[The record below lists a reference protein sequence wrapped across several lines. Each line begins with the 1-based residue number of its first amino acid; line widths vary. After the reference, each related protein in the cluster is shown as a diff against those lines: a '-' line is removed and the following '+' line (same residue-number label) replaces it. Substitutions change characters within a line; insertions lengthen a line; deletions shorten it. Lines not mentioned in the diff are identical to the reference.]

1 MLLRWEVLLSMPSA
15 FGIKGASF
23 GKGDVVDFKHI
34 DKVKV
39 LSHLWVYAKRHI
51 WRIILVL
58 LFVVISN
65 ILALV
70 APVVTG
76 KAIGAMEGGM
86 GNVDFD
92 SLIRYVM
99 LLGVLYVASAVFSW
113 LQNICMIQTTQRVI
127 FDIRTDVF
135 HHIESLPMSFF
146 DSTYKGDII
155 SRISY
160 DIDNI
165 SSCFSTDIVHLLTGV
180 ITVIGSLTMMIMLSP
195 VLTLIFCIIVP
206 VTFIF
211 ARKITKFTRKL
222 FRAQQ
227 YKYGEL
233 NAYVEEMLTGQ
244 KTVKAYCYEDSSV
257 DGFRKVNKEL
267 NDTGY
272 KAQFYSSIIMPTM
285 NFLNNLSFLTVSS
298 FGALLIL
305 RGMLDIESLSS
316 FVLYSKKFSGPI
328 NETAN
333 IINVIQSAFSASERV
348 FSILEVTP
356 EMREEETK
364 HLNHVNG
371 SVEFHD
377 LFFSYVPGKEV
388 ITNFNLSVPK
398 GSHIAIVG
406 HTGAGKSTMANLLM
420 KFYNYEKG
428 EIRIDQQDI
437 KNVDRQDVRNQYG
450 MVLQDTWLFE
460 GTVMENLRYGRF
472 EATDEEVIAAAKAAD
487 AHDFIMKL
495 PKGYDTAISE
505 EITSMSQGQKQL
517 LTIAR
522 ALIADPPMLILDEA
536 TSSVDTITENKIQA
550 AMDLLMQGRTSFV
563 IAHRLSTIRNA
574 DTIIVME
581 GGKIVEQGNHETLL
595 AKQGTYYNLYNS
607 QFADV

>member
-1 MLLRWEVLLSMPSA
+1 MA
-15 FGIKGASF
+15 NTFGIKGASF
-23 GKGDVVDFKHI
+23 SKGDVVDFKSI

-39 LSHLWVYAKRHI
+39 LSHLWVYAKRHTV
-51 WRIILVL
+51 RIVLVL
-58 LFVVISN
+58 LFVVVSN
-65 ILALV
+65 LLALV

-76 KAIGAMEGGM
+76 KAIGTMEGAGKV
-86 GNVDFD
+86 NFD
-92 SLIRYVM
+92 ALFQYVL
-99 LLGVLYVASAVFSW
+99 LLGFLYLSSAVFTW
-113 LQNICMIQTTQRVI
+113 LQNVCMIQITQRVV

-135 HHIESLPMSFF
+135 NHIESLPMSFF

-155 SRISY
+155 SRICY

-165 SSCFSTDIVHLLTGV
+165 SSCFSTDIVHLLTGF
-180 ITVIGSLTMMIMLSP
+180 ITVVGSLTMMILINP
-195 VLTLIFCIIVP
+195 TLTLIFCIIVP

-222 FRAQQ
+222 FRTQQ

-244 KTVKAYCYEDSSV
+244 QTVKAYCYEDTSV
-257 DGFRKVNKEL
+257 EGFHKVNKEL
-267 NDTGY
+267 NDSGY
-272 KAQFYSSIIMPTM
+272 LAQFYSSIVMPIM
-285 NFLNNLSFLTVSS
+285 NFLSNLSFLMVSS

-305 RGMLDIESLSS
+305 QGRLDIESISS
-316 FVLYSKKFSGPI
+316 FILYSKKFSGPI

-333 IINVIQSAFSASERV
+333 IINVIQSTFSASERV
-348 FSILEVTP
+348 FYILEVKP
-356 EMREEETK
+356 EARDNETE
-364 HLNHVNG
+364 HLGNVDG
-371 SVEFHD
+371 AVEFHD
-377 LFFSYVPGKEV
+377 IFFSYVPDKEV
-388 ITNFNLSVPK
+388 ITNFNLKVPK

-406 HTGAGKSTMANLLM
+406 HTGAGKTTMANLLM
-420 KFYNYEKG
+420 KFYNYDKG
-428 EIRIDQQDI
+428 EIRIDRKDI
-437 KNVDRQDVRNQYG
+437 QNIDRQDIREQYG

-472 EATDEEVIAAAKAAD
+472 EATDEEVIAGAKAAD

-495 PKGYDTAISE
+495 PKGYQTVISE
-505 EITSMSQGQKQL
+505 ESTSMSQGQKQL

-550 AMDLLMQGRTSFV
+550 AMDLLMKGRTSFI

-581 GGKIVEQGNHETLL
+581 NGKIMEQGNHETLL
-595 AKQGTYYNLYNS
+595 QKKGTYYNLYNS

>member
-1 MLLRWEVLLSMPSA
+1 MA
-15 FGIKGASF
+15 KGFAIKGASF
-23 GKGDVVDFKHI
+23 DKGDVVDFKSI
-34 DKVKV
+34 NKVKV
-39 LSHLWVYAKRHI
+39 LSHLWVYAKRHTV
-51 WRIILVL
+51 RIILVL
-58 LFVVISN
+58 LCVAVSN
-65 ILALV
+65 VLALI
-70 APVVTG
+70 APVITG

-86 GNVDFD
+86 GHVDFE
-92 SLIRYVM
+92 SLFRYAM
-99 LLGVLYVASAVFSW
+99 LLGFLYIASAVFSW
-113 LQNICMIQTTQRVI
+113 LQNVFMIQTTQRVI

-135 HHIESLPMSFF
+135 NHIESLPMSFF

-165 SSCFSTDIVHLLTGV
+165 SSCFSTDLVHLLTGV
-180 ITVIGSLTMMIMLSP
+180 ITVTGSLTMMLMLSP
-195 VLTLIFCIIVP
+195 TLTLIFCVIVP

-211 ARKITKFTRKL
+211 ARKITKYTRKL

-244 KTVKAYCYEDSSV
+244 KTVKAYCYEGASV
-257 DGFRKVNKEL
+257 DGFHKVNKEL

-272 KAQFYSSIIMPTM
+272 KAQFYSSIVMPIM
-285 NFLNNLSFLTVSS
+285 NLLSNLSFLLVSS
-298 FGALLIL
+298 FGSLLIL
-305 RGMLDIESLSS
+305 KGRLNIESISS
-316 FVLYSKKFSGPI
+316 FILYSKKFSGPI
-328 NETAN
+328 NEAAN

-348 FSILEVTP
+348 FSVLEVTP
-356 EMREEETK
+356 ETRREETE
-364 HLNHVNG
+364 HLQNVDG
-371 SVEFHD
+371 AVEFRN
-377 LFFSYVPGKEV
+377 LFFSYIPDKEV
-388 ITNFNLSVPK
+388 ITNFNLKVPK

-406 HTGAGKSTMANLLM
+406 HTGAGKTTMANLLM

-428 EIRIDQQDI
+428 EIRIDQRDI
-437 KNVDRQDVRNQYG
+437 KNIDRQDVRDQYG

-495 PKGYDTAISE
+495 PKGYQTVISE

-550 AMDLLMQGRTSFV
+550 AMDLLMEGRTSFV

-581 GGKIVEQGNHETLL
+581 GGKIVEQGNHESLL
-595 AKQGTYYNLYNS
+595 AKHGTYYNLYNS

>member
-1 MLLRWEVLLSMPSA
+1 MA
-15 FGIKGASF
+15 KGFGIKGASF
-23 GKGDVVDFKHI
+23 DKGEIVDFKSI
-34 DKVKV
+34 NKVKV
-39 LSHLWVYAKRHI
+39 LSHLWFYAKRHTV
-51 WRIILVL
+51 RILLVL

-65 ILALV
+65 VLALI
-70 APVVTG
+70 APVITG
-76 KAIGAMEGGM
+76 KAIGTMEGGV

-92 SLIRYVM
+92 GLFKYAL
-99 LLGVLYVASAVFSW
+99 LLGFLYVASAVFSW
-113 LQNICMIQTTQRVI
+113 LQNVCMIQTTQRVI

-135 HHIESLPMSFF
+135 NHIETLPMSFF

-165 SSCFSTDIVHLLTGV
+165 SSCFSTDLVHLLTGL

-195 VLTLIFCIIVP
+195 TLTLIFCIIIP

-222 FRAQQ
+222 FRTQQ

-233 NAYVEEMLTGQ
+233 NAYVEEKLTGQ
-244 KTVKAYCYEDSSV
+244 KTVKAYCYEEASV
-257 DGFRKVNKEL
+257 AGFNKVNKEL
-267 NDTGY
+267 NDAGY

-285 NFLNNLSFLTVSS
+285 NFLNNLGFLLVSS
-298 FGALLIL
+298 FGSLLIL
-305 RGMLDIESLSS
+305 KGSMNIESISS
-316 FVLYSKKFSGPI
+316 FILYSKKFSGPI

-356 EMREEETK
+356 EARKEETRR
-364 HLNHVNG
+364 LENVDG
-371 SVEFHD
+371 AVEFKS
-377 LFFSYVPGKEV
+377 LSFSYVPEKEV
-388 ITNFNLSVPK
+388 ITDFNLKVPR

-406 HTGAGKSTMANLLM
+406 HTGAGKTTMANLLM

-428 EIRIDQQDI
+428 EIRIDQKDI
-437 KNVDRQDVRNQYG
+437 RDVNRQDVRDQYG

-495 PKGYDTAISE
+495 PKGYETQISE

-550 AMDLLMQGRTSFV
+550 AMDLLMEGRTSFV

-574 DTIIVME
+574 DVIIVME
-581 GGKIVEQGNHETLL
+581 SGKIVEQGNHEELL
-595 AKQGTYYNLYNS
+595 AKEGTYYNLYNS

>member
-1 MLLRWEVLLSMPSA
+1 
-15 FGIKGASF
+15 
-23 GKGDVVDFKHI
+23 
-34 DKVKV
+34 
-39 LSHLWVYAKRHI
+39 
-51 WRIILVL
+51 
-58 LFVVISN
+58 
-65 ILALV
+65 
-70 APVVTG
+70 
-76 KAIGAMEGGM
+76 
-86 GNVDFD
+86 
-92 SLIRYVM
+92 
-99 LLGVLYVASAVFSW
+99 
-113 LQNICMIQTTQRVI
+113 
-127 FDIRTDVF
+127 
-135 HHIESLPMSFF
+135 MSFF
-146 DSTYKGDII
+146 DTTYKGDII

-165 SSCFSTDIVHLLTGV
+165 SSCFSTDLVHLLTGV
-180 ITVIGSLTMMIMLSP
+180 ITVTGSLTMMIMLSP
-195 VLTLIFCIIVP
+195 TLTLIFCIIIP
-206 VTFIF
+206 ITFVF

-222 FRAQQ
+222 FRTQQ

-233 NAYVEEMLTGQ
+233 NAYVEEKLTGQ
-244 KTVKAYCYEDSSV
+244 KTVKAYCYEEASV
-257 DGFRKVNKEL
+257 EGFNKVNKEL
-267 NDTGY
+267 NDAGY
-272 KAQFYSSIIMPTM
+272 KAQFFSSIIMPTM
-285 NFLNNLSFLTVSS
+285 NFLNNLGFLLVSS
-298 FGALLIL
+298 FGSLLIL
-305 RGMLDIESLSS
+305 RGQLDIESISS
-316 FVLYSKKFSGPI
+316 FILYSKKFSGPI

-356 EMREEETK
+356 EARKEETK
-364 HLNHVNG
+364 HLTNVDG
-371 SVEFHD
+371 AVEFD
-377 LFFSYVPGKEV
+377 NISFSYVPEKEV
-388 ITNFNLSVPK
+388 ITNFNLKVPK

-406 HTGAGKSTMANLLM
+406 HTGAGKTTMANLLM

-437 KNVDRQDVRNQYG
+437 RNVDRQDVRDQYG

-472 EATDEEVIAAAKAAD
+472 DATDEEVIAAAKAAD

-495 PKGYDTAISE
+495 PKGYETQISE

-550 AMDLLMQGRTSFV
+550 AMDLLMEGRTSFV
-563 IAHRLSTIRNA
+563 IAHRLSTIRDA

-581 GGKIVEQGNHETLL
+581 GGKIVEQGNHEELL
-595 AKQGTYYNLYNS
+595 AREGTYYNLYNS